1 MSRRWTF
8 RHGKV
13 EMNTGVE
20 VRIATGIDGFDVVLG
35 GGLVPGCAYILQ
47 GPPGAGKTVL
57 ANQLCFN
64 LARNGRK
71 TLYLSLLAESHD
83 RMLDH
88 MSTMG
93 FFDEGAVPGSIYYMS
108 AYSTLVEEK
117 LSGLLRMIH
126 REMRRHEASLLV
138 LDGLFVAQ
146 DTAED
151 DKEFRSFIHDLQGAA
166 ALAQCTLLILT
177 NQDRPPGSP
186 EHTMVD
192 GWIELL
198 DEMCGARSVRSM
210 ILKKQRGG
218 RHLRGRHHFR
228 ITDNGISIFP
238 RLEAALT
245 RQPAESEADVRV
257 RSGIPGFDR
266 MIGGGYPSG
275 SSTIFAG
282 PSGTGKTTLGLQ
294 FLSQATPEEP
304 GLLFGFYETPAR
316 LRTKARSIGIDIDSL
331 LASGALEIL
340 WQSPAENLP
349 DELGHRLLQAVEKR
363 KVKRIFF
370 DGIGALRHAF
380 LFPER
385 LPLFIN
391 AINNTLR
398 ASETTVI
405 YSLELTSLF
414 MPDQIMTEELSSMVE
429 NVILTHYVRPQEDN
443 DPQRRTRIMN
453 RELLVLK
460 IRDSEFDAY
469 PEVFHITDRGVLFG
483 GAESQKH
490 RPDAAGDGEIE

>member
-1 MSRRWTF
+1 MS
-8 RHGKV
+8 
-13 EMNTGVE
+13 TGAQD
-20 VRIATGIDGFDVVLG
+20 RIATGIDGFDAVLG

-64 LARNGRK
+64 LARDGRK

-93 FFDEGAVPGSIYYMS
+93 FFDSEAVPRSIYYMS
-108 AYSTLVEEK
+108 AYSTLVEER
-117 LSGLLRMIH
+117 LDGLLRMIH
-126 REMRRHEASLLV
+126 REMRQHKASLLV

-151 DKEFRSFIHDLQGAA
+151 DKQFRSFIHDLQGLA

-198 DEMCGARSVRSM
+198 DEMHGARSVRSL

-218 RHLRGRHHFR
+218 KHLRGRHHFR
-228 ITDNGISIFP
+228 ITDDGISIFP

-245 RQPAESEADVRV
+245 REPEGHETDLRV
-257 RSGIPGFDR
+257 SSGIAGLDR
-266 MIGGGYPSG
+266 MIGGGYPGG
-275 SSTIFAG
+275 SSTVVAG
-282 PSGTGKTTLGLQ
+282 PSGTGKTTIGLQ

-316 LRTKARSIGIDIDSL
+316 LRSKARSIGIDIDGL

-340 WQSPAENLP
+340 WQSPAETLP
-349 DELGHRLLQAVEKR
+349 DELGRKLLRAVER
-363 KVKRIFF
+363 RNVKRVFF

-380 LFPER
+380 LYPER
-385 LPLFIN
+385 MPLFIG

-398 ASETTVI
+398 ASDTTAL
-405 YSLELTSLF
+405 YSFELPSLF
-414 MPDQIMTEELSSMVE
+414 MPDQIMTEELSSMIE
-429 NVILTHYVRPQEDN
+429 NVILAHYVRPREDSE
-443 DPQRRTRIMN
+443 PGRRPRIMN

-469 PEVFHITDRGVLFG
+469 PEVFHITGKGVLFG
-483 GAESQKH
+483 GAESQNL
-490 RPDAAGDGEIE
+490 RPDAADGGESA